1 MRGLGSPKRTLA
13 LDESGR
19 SVMRILEVHEDS
31 VQRQGAL
38 NRPWKSIGESGMRR
52 ILLLVASLL
61 TALLTGCGQSVATC
75 STPEVL
81 ETLHDAI
88 VGGLADSPYKE
99 RFSNNLKIDGVV
111 TLDVD
116 KNVNAYECKANLAY
130 TDQEGQAHNREISY
144 GVRQVET
151 GEENFEVTYD
161 DARAAGFAVMSIYAD
176 QHKDAVAKSE
186 KQAAE
191 QAAAEEAFAKANP
204 PIPLTKDEA
213 VSEISSSVSNLCAA
227 SGTDRCSDL
236 STFDSD
242 MNGDGLTDYVMLFTR
257 RYVYVPYGDPDARK
271 EIVEY
276 KLGCAYQR
284 ILGPG
289 KKNDLSMQE
298 LATLPPGVTPI
309 GVGVTGSRIEVN
321 SEDGDIV
328 YVCKEGS
335 KPTQGES

>member
-1 MRGLGSPKRTLA
+1 MR
-13 LDESGR
+13 
-19 SVMRILEVHEDS
+19 
-31 VQRQGAL
+31 
-38 NRPWKSIGESGMRR
+38 SIQ
-52 ILLLVASLL
+52 LLVASLL
-61 TALLTGCGQSVATC
+61 TALLAGCGQSVATC

-81 ETLHDAI
+81 ETLHDAV
-88 VGGLADSPYKE
+88 VGELSDSPYKE

-130 TDQEGQAHNREISY
+130 TDQEGNAHNREISY

-151 GEENFEVTYD
+151 GEDNFEITYD
-161 DARAAGFAVMSIYAD
+161 DARAAVFAMMSVQPD
-176 QHKDAVAKSE
+176 KDKDAAVVAE

-191 QAAAEEAFAKANP
+191 QAAAEEAFAKAHP
-204 PIPLTKDEA
+204 PIPLTEEEA
-213 VSEISSSVSNLCAA
+213 VKEIGSIVSNLCGAN
-227 SGTDRCSDL
+227 GTDRCNDIS
-236 STFDSD
+236 SFGSD
-242 MNGDGLTDYVMLFTR
+242 MNGDGLQDYAMLFTR
-257 RYVYVPYGDPDARK
+257 QFVHISYGDPDARK

-289 KKNDLSMQE
+289 KKNELGPSLSMQE
-298 LATLPPGVTPI
+298 LATLPPGFTPI

-328 YVCKEGS
+328 YTCKAGS
-335 KPTQGES
+335 QPTEGES